1 MDDANEPKVQAVD
14 NSVAIGGISVG
25 GDVSGEVNIAAG
37 HIVHAEKGS
46 TVIIGAPAEAVGGL
60 VALRELM
67 QHSRDV
73 RIAVI
78 AFRTDFRVAHEQVDR
93 LGDYKDLHDLLHH
106 LQFHCYNG
114 IAQALARFPDDE
126 LTLDNLTDYAL
137 TLEGIV
143 EELKQVAT
151 RPSLPK
157 QEWEWIDDVGLA
169 KADLR
174 NAVDNLDERSLKK
187 VIWRLNRLLATQ
199 PARINTLLNHSARA
213 LRLPALLSALTRVCD
228 TLTSLDL
235 DADKVNTFQSGVDA
249 LGKLNQVLG
258 SLVDNHDRWQMLD
271 VELRRIEASID
282 RDLIELEM
290 SWQDVKLK
298 AEPLYIA
305 YPDEWASALKK
316 ESDALDEMLSGNNPA
331 KVRRGFRNYQRR
343 ATDRFYRVDIDLKAL
358 CGDMRQIGI
367 PLASVLEMIG

>member
-1 MDDANEPKVQAVD
+1 MSEEESQ
-14 NSVAIGGISVG
+14 NSKEVNIDIAGIS
-25 GDVSGEVNIAAG
+25 DVSGQANVAGG
-37 HIVHAEKGS
+37 HIVHADKGA

-60 VALRELM
+60 LALRELM

-78 AFRTDFRVAHEQVDR
+78 TFRTDFSVVHEQVDR

-114 IAQALARFPDDE
+114 IAQAVTRFPNDD

-151 RPSLPK
+151 RASMPK
-157 QEWEWIDDVGLA
+157 QELAWIDDVGLA

-174 NAVDNLDERSLKK
+174 SAVDDLDEGLLKK

-199 PARINTLLNHSARA
+199 PARINTLLNHLARA
-213 LRLPALLSALTRVCD
+213 LRLPALLSALARVCD

-235 DADKVNTFQSGVDA
+235 DADKVNAFQSGIDA
-249 LGKLNQVLG
+249 LSKLNQALS
-258 SLVDNHDRWQMLD
+258 SLVDNHDHWQALD

-290 SWQDVKLK
+290 SWPDVKLK
-298 AEPLYIA
+298 AEPLYTA

-331 KVRRGFRNYQRR
+331 KVRRGFRSYQRR